1 MKTRREN
8 KKTKI
13 LTIKNF
19 KTMKTVENKK
29 GVQALNEEEL
39 NQVTGG
45 VVKGINPLI
54 EANK

>member
-1 MKTRREN
+1 MAN
-8 KKTKI
+8 LDKK
-13 LTIKNF
+13 N
-19 KTMKTVENKK
+19 
-29 GVQALNEEEL
+29 VQALNEEEL